1 MCVRSWLGAVETQ
14 DALDRLVDLGCDAA
28 QGYLFSRLVPAEEL
42 TVQLMEGKRGAA
54 ATARSGG
61 SELRPVSAR
70 GRSVLARNRP

>member
-1 MCVRSWLGAVETQ
+1 MCVRGWLGALEMQ

-28 QGYLFSRLVPAEEL
+28 QGYLFSRPVPAEEL

-54 ATARSGG
+54 ATARGGG